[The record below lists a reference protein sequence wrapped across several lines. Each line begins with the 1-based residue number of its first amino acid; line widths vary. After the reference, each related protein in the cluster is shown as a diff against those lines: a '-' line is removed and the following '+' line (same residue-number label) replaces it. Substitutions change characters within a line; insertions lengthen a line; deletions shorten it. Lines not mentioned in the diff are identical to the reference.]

1 MFLTFFCLI
10 IVAVIGYQVSYFFLG
25 NKVKKNELLLISVI
39 VGLTIMSYSVLLLSL
54 IFKNLKTGVYLFI
67 IIGGLLSLKYLKEL
81 LFSLKKEKLVSKNQ
95 ILKLFLNKLKK
106 IHWLEVIFLFLIIL
120 LFLDLA
126 SKTLVFNEGL
136 YKVAGAG
143 YGDIPFHMN
152 QVSYFIHQE
161 PFELENPIYSGQKL
175 SYPFLINFLSSSFY
189 ILNNNYLFSFHLPS
203 FILAISGIILLYL
216 LISRIIKKRLV
227 RISTFLIFF
236 LGSGLGFLKILKDNS
251 LWLKS
256 SFGEAVNYILH
267 LPYSIGSFDA
277 IYPSQNIIWS
287 SFLTMFLLHQR
298 TFFFGFALGIVCLF
312 IFYLT
317 FKHKENKLFLLSGIT
332 LGVLP
337 LVHIHTFIAMAII
350 LFGFFLSSL
359 LKKQK
364 VLIKGFLKSAI
375 VSFLIFLPVFF
386 SFLSQK
392 INDKGFLVF
401 RLGWMTEKGTIG
413 GVNYNPNW
421 NFHLLEWLSFL
432 WQNFGFFI
440 PLLIGAAIYLI
451 IYLILKKPSRKQKED
466 LILPL
471 ILSSLFLWMAIN
483 VIKFQ
488 PWDFDNTKI
497 FGYFLL
503 VGCLL
508 VGLFFEKWKFK
519 GAKILIIL
527 LTLLI
532 ITTGVIDALSRS
544 SFASPTLY
552 EIFSPKDQLVADWIT
567 KNTNSEETIL
577 TGNYHLNLVNCLAG
591 RPVLMGYGGWLWT
604 HGIKYQERE
613 KDIKK
618 MFEGNEEAKK
628 LFKKYDIDY
637 VMIGPKEK
645 HDYTVNES
653 FFNRNYPIIFQL
665 DNTKIYRVGET
676 SI

>member
-1 MFLTFFCLI
+1 MFLTFLCLI
-10 IVAVIGYQVSYFFLG
+10 IITIIGYRVSYFFLED
-25 NKVKKNELLLISVI
+25 KVKKTELLLISVI
-39 VGLTIMSYSVLLLSL
+39 TGLTIMSYSILFLSL

-67 IIGGLLSLKYLKEL
+67 IIGGLLSLKYLKGL
-81 LFSLKKEKLVSKNQ
+81 LFSFKKEKFISKSQ
-95 ILKLFLNKLKK
+95 ILKSFLNKLKK

-126 SKTLVFNEGL
+126 SKTLVFNEGA

-143 YGDIPFHMN
+143 FGDIPFHMN
-152 QVSYFIHQE
+152 QVSYFIQQK
-161 PFELENPIYSGQKL
+161 PFELENPIYSGHKL

-189 ILNNNYLFSFHLPS
+189 TLNNNYLFSFHLPS

-216 LISRIIKKRLV
+216 LISRIIKKSLV
-227 RISTFLIFF
+227 RISVFLIFF

-277 IYPSQNIIWS
+277 VYPSQNIIWS

-298 TFFFGFALGIVCLF
+298 TFFFGFALGILCLF
-312 IFYLT
+312 VIYLA
-317 FKHKENKLFLLSGIT
+317 FKHKERKVFYFAGI
-332 LGVLP
+332 LIGLLP
-337 LVHIHTFIAMAII
+337 LIHAHTFIALFLII
-350 LFGFFLSSL
+350 FGFLISAL
-359 LKKQK
+359 IKKQK
-364 VLIKGFLKSAI
+364 SLIIGFCKLIITGLAI
-375 VSFLIFLPVFF
+375 ASF
-386 SFLSQK
+386 SFYYLLSEK
-392 INDKGFLVF
+392 IGSGFLVF
-401 RLGWMTEKGTIG
+401 RLGWMTERNTIG
-413 GVNYNPNW
+413 GVQYNPAW
-421 NFHLLEWLSFL
+421 KIHILEWLSFV
-432 WQNFGFFI
+432 WQNFGLFI